1 MATNFTR
8 PRNVAKMSA
17 GHPLTDEDRWPW
29 LQAIADEIDRT
40 CKAREHA
47 VVACSALKR
56 AYRDIL
62 VHGRD
67 DVRIVFLNGTQE
79 LIANRLAARKGHFM
93 PPGLLTSQFKTLE
106 PPQPTSGPSPCRSTP
121 RSRPSSMTSSA
132 NSTWLRMTPIKLVV
146 SDCDGTLLPK
156 DKTITE
162 GAKGAVRALHEA
174 GIGFTIVSSRPT
186 IGMGFLIEP
195 LGITLPIG
203 AFNGSS
209 IVDAQ
214 LKPIEQH
221 LIAPAVAQRSID
233 VLNEFGVDIWL
244 FTNDRWYTRN
254 PDGEY
259 VPHEQR
265 AIKADPTIIPDFAP
279 YLGGTCKIV
288 GASSDP
294 ALLARC
300 EAAMQKAVG
309 HEAIAAR
316 SQTYYL
322 DVTPAGYDK
331 GTFAVAMAKRLG
343 ISLDAVATIGDM
355 QNDLPMFAKSGVSFA
370 MGNAADDIKKHATHV
385 TDTNERD
392 GFARAIETVLKARR
406 SRDKRKVRK
415 GSDAHA
421 PSPVYDITSRQVI
434 STRCI
439 AGFSVDRLAALR
451 LCAVLISAMCVS
463 ACGKLPVWRQA
474 PVSNSS
480 ASRPR
485 SLATAATRS
494 NSACG
499 FGKLARQ
506 HIGIRKPQATG
517 EKCAFDRLHFVRH
530 LARDRAAAQSRL
542 ASDAFR
548 RLRWSRG
555 RAGSDGGRKPTEGSI
570 RMLAS
575 SSFDP

>member
-1 MATNFTR
+1 MTR
-8 PRNVAKMSA
+8 
-17 GHPLTDEDRWPW
+17 
-29 LQAIADEIDRT
+29 IA
-40 CKAREHA
+40 
-47 VVACSALKR
+47 
-56 AYRDIL
+56 
-62 VHGRD
+62 
-67 DVRIVFLNGTQE
+67 
-79 LIANRLAARKGHFM
+79 
-93 PPGLLTSQFKTLE
+93 
-106 PPQPTSGPSPCRSTP
+106 
-121 RSRPSSMTSSA
+121 
-132 NSTWLRMTPIKLVV
+132 LVV

-156 DKTITE
+156 DKILTD
-162 GAKGAVRALHEA
+162 GAKNAVRALREA

-195 LGITLPIG
+195 LAITLPIG

-279 YLGGTCKIV
+279 YLGGACKIV
-288 GASSDP
+288 GASSDA

-300 EAAMQKAVG
+300 EAAMQQAVG
-309 HEAIAAR
+309 HEATAAR

-392 GFARAIETVLKARR
+392 GFARAIETVLKL
-406 SRDKRKVRK
+406 
-415 GSDAHA
+415 G
-421 PSPVYDITSRQVI
+421 
-434 STRCI
+434 
-439 AGFSVDRLAALR
+439 
-451 LCAVLISAMCVS
+451 
-463 ACGKLPVWRQA
+463 
-474 PVSNSS
+474 
-480 ASRPR
+480 
-485 SLATAATRS
+485 
-494 NSACG
+494 
-499 FGKLARQ
+499 
-506 HIGIRKPQATG
+506 
-517 EKCAFDRLHFVRH
+517 
-530 LARDRAAAQSRL
+530 
-542 ASDAFR
+542 
-548 RLRWSRG
+548 
-555 RAGSDGGRKPTEGSI
+555 
-570 RMLAS
+570 
-575 SSFDP
+575 